1 MLATLIIALVTFVL
15 MAVSIV
21 FFPMVSIGKVK
32 IGTYWIVA
40 VIGAVIL
47 LSTSLSPIHE
57 VYQELTAPTSINP
70 LKILILF
77 FSMTILSI
85 YLDEVGLFRFLAGV
99 ATKKAKGNQLGL
111 FFAIYGLTSILTI
124 FTSNDI
130 VILTLTPFICFFAKN
145 AKINPLP
152 YLITEFAAA
161 NTWSMMLIIGN
172 PTNIYLAS
180 SAGIDFLGYFKVM
193 LIPTLFAG
201 LTELLVVFLVFRKQL
216 KAPMCAEGEEYR
228 IESKPDLI
236 LGLALLTVC
245 LVLMAISSYVPF
257 EMWMISAGCAVALIV
272 GALVERLLTHRHWEY
287 LIDSFKRLPYSL
299 IPFVLSM
306 FVIVVGLNAQGITAE
321 FGNFLNAGSP
331 IWVYG
336 YSSFLASN
344 LINNIPMSIWFSS
357 LLSGLEG
364 RAYTQAVFAS
374 IIGSN
379 IGAFLTPIGA
389 LAGIMFSATLHK
401 YEVKYTFFDFAK
413 HGALI
418 AIPTIS
424 VALLGLLLVS

>member
-15 MAVSIV
+15 MAASIV

-47 LSTSLSPIHE
+47 LSMSLSPIHE

-201 LTELLVVFLVFRKQL
+201 LAELLVVFLVFRKQL

-306 FVIVVGLNAQGITAE
+306 FVMILALTANGVTE
-321 FGNFLNAGSP
+321 RIGTALGSTGTV
-331 IWVYG
+331 WKYG
-336 YSSFLASN
+336 ALSFLSAN
-344 LINNIPMSIWFSS
+344 VINNITMSVLFSS
-357 LLSGLEG
+357 ILTYLPAGELLRGVY
-364 RAYTQAVFAS
+364 ATVV
-374 IIGSN
+374 GSN
-379 IGAFLTPIGA
+379 LGAFLTPIGA
-389 LAGIMFSATLHK
+389 LAGIMWM
-401 YEVKYTFFDFAK
+401 
-413 HGALI
+413 
-418 AIPTIS
+418 
-424 VALLGLLLVS
+424 GLLKKQDVKMSYLDFIKYGSAVAVPSLAAALGVLCLVL